1 MNYGKQGAFFVVT
14 CSSDDI
20 HFTHRFPY
28 SGNVG
33 AEKLAETIAYNHVID
48 QVMLDA
54 NPMNDIMQLKIRNVL
69 GKPSRKNSSKNNNV
83 PKEVV
88 ESQLAFK
95 DDVIANKDAELKAA
109 YIEIKKP
116 KATLTFKDAEI
127 TSLNKLKD
135 EIIIKNNTI
144 EERDAMLKSISGELA
159 KKERAIKSKESEI
172 ASLKSTLDNPLD
184 ILCTYIKNKD
194 EEIASLKGKLE
205 HSISVDSTDDDEE
218 EDVENTN
225 PAVVE
230 KKNVNVVLK
239 DNLAIRHKNNSNKE
253 KKMLKGILKT
263 PSKEKT
269 VPKGENK
276 TTTSS
281 SGEGDKKA
289 LVHVTSVEV
298 EMNQCVLHRAIRCM
312 NGMSSK

>member
-1 MNYGKQGAFFVVT
+1 MYIN
-14 CSSDDI
+14 
-20 HFTHRFPY
+20 FTHCSPY
-28 SGNVG
+28 SGDYG
-33 AEKLAETIAYNHVID
+33 AKKLAETIACNHVID

-69 GKPSRKNSSKNNNV
+69 GKPSRKSSSKNNNV

-88 ESQLAFK
+88 ESQLASK
-95 DDVIANKDAELKAA
+95 DDVIATKDAELKAA
-109 YIEIKKP
+109 YVEIKKLQ
-116 KATLTFKDAEI
+116 ATLLFKDAEI

-159 KKERAIKSKESEI
+159 KKEHAI

-205 HSISVDSTDDDEE
+205 HSISADSTDDDE

-239 DNLAIRHKNNSNKE
+239 DNLAISHKNNINKE

-269 VPKGENK
+269 VYKGENK

-298 EMNQCVLHRAIRCM
+298 EMN
-312 NGMSSK
+312 

>member
-1 MNYGKQGAFFVVT
+1 M
-14 CSSDDI
+14 
-20 HFTHRFPY
+20 
-28 SGNVG
+28 
-33 AEKLAETIAYNHVID
+33 AETIAYNHVID

-69 GKPSRKNSSKNNNV
+69 GKPSRKSISKNNNEMGV

-88 ESQLAFK
+88 DAQLAFK
-95 DDVIANKDAELKAA
+95 DDVIATKDAELKAA
-109 YIEIKKP
+109 YVEIKKL
-116 KATLTFKDAEI
+116 KATLTIKDAEI

-159 KKERAIKSKESEI
+159 KKERAITSKDSEI

-205 HSISVDSTDDDEE
+205 HSISVDSTDDDDE

-263 PSKEKT
+263 TSKEKT

-298 EMNQCVLHRAIRCM
+298 EMN
-312 NGMSSK
+312 